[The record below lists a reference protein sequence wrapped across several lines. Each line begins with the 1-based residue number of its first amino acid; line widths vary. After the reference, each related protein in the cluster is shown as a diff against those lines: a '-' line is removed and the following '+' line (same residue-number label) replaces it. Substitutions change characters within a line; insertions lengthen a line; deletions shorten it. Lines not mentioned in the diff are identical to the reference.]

1 MLGGKEGESLDD
13 KHRGKGRVCE
23 GSARRERKGGQQA
36 CYRLLLLTA
45 DLSLSGDV
53 DFLSLCVCLSVCL
66 SVFLSVCVAAGRF
79 WVEARV
85 GDGGRDEGLLEDDAE
100 STAQSIGS

>member
-1 MLGGKEGESLDD
+1 M
-13 KHRGKGRVCE
+13 VT
-23 GSARRERKGGQQA
+23 
-36 CYRLLLLTA
+36 LTF
-45 DLSLSGDV
+45 S
-53 DFLSLCVCLSVCL
+53 LSLCVCL